1 MKKEWWWSITQSDR
15 KEGLTMRRELTGWI
29 RQQLMEEQESN
40 GGEYILVTT
49 EDGKTIECS
58 INCSEDVLMS
68 VVDHLVAHISADGI
82 LKMAIQTIERINNN
96 EEIN

>member
-1 MKKEWWWSITQSDR
+1 
-15 KEGLTMRRELTGWI
+15 MRRELTGWI

-40 GGEYILVTT
+40 GGEYILVTS

-58 INCSEDVLMS
+58 INCSEDMLMS
-68 VVDHLVAHISADGI
+68 VVDHLAAHISDDGI
-82 LKMAIQTIERINNN
+82 LEMTMRTLERINNN